1 MNPIN
6 FFTYNIIRL
15 LDKHLHQRKIK
26 FYLSKVLK
34 NPKYILDIGAHKGF
48 YSDLFLKL
56 YSSVK
61 IILFEPNLILYKK
74 LKKRFAN
81 NQNIKI
87 YNFGIGDKNKYE
99 KFLTSSISDYVSTFS
114 IVNKKSKYLF
124 LRNLIHGQINQKINY
139 KLVKIKQLD
148 KISIIKKK
156 RIDLIKIDVEGY
168 EEKVIN
174 GALKT
179 LNKTKLILIENHK
192 DNLYLNYNP
201 KEIHRKLIELN
212 FKLYKKIK
220 FPFMTWEDRIYIKDN
235 LL

>member
-6 FFTYNIIRL
+6 FFTYNIISL

-48 YSDLFLKL
+48 YTDLFLKL
-56 YSSVK
+56 YNGVK

-74 LKKRFAN
+74 LKKRFEN

-124 LRNLIHGQINQKINY
+124 LRNLF
-139 KLVKIKQLD
+139 
-148 KISIIKKK
+148 
-156 RIDLIKIDVEGY
+156 
-168 EEKVIN
+168 
-174 GALKT
+174 
-179 LNKTKLILIENHK
+179 NHSQ
-192 DNLYLNYNP
+192 
-201 KEIHRKLIELN
+201 
-212 FKLYKKIK
+212 
-220 FPFMTWEDRIYIKDN
+220 
-235 LL
+235 

>member
-6 FFTYNIIRL
+6 FFTYNIINL
-15 LDKHLHQRKIK
+15 LDKNFHQKKIK
-26 FYLSKVLK
+26 FYLSKILK
-34 NPKYILDIGAHKGF
+34 KPKYILDIGAHKGF

-61 IILFEPNLILYKK
+61 IILFEPNLVLCKK
-74 LKKRFAN
+74 LKKKFNN

-87 YNFGIGDKNKYE
+87 YNLGIGDKNKYE

-114 IVNKKSKYLF
+114 IINKKSKYLF

-139 KLVKIKQLD
+139 KLIKIKQLD
-148 KISIIKKK
+148 QISIIKQKK
-156 RIDLIKIDVEGY
+156 IDLIKIDVEGY

-179 LNKTKLILIENHK
+179 LKRTNLILIENHK

-201 KEIHRKLIELN
+201 KKIHRKLIKLN

-220 FPFMTWEDRIYIKDN
+220 FPFMTWEDRIYVKKN
-235 LL
+235 YL